1 MRTSHTTLSPDD
13 LSFVADALLALCERG
28 SERPWYSEEGMRVKL
43 KLAERR
49 EPQFGHLVRQTDGD
63 PLLSRECHDVFCRAG
78 LTRRQSVV
86 LLQRLEGWTFEEIGR
101 AVGGSKQGAQHVFV
115 QAVKKIARA
124 CRVYPFKG
132 LSEVYRWE
140 TRRGLRRSGL
150 GRIPLSAT

>member
-28 SERPWYSEEGMRVKL
+28 SERPWYSEEGMRV
-43 KLAERR
+43 
-49 EPQFGHLVRQTDGD
+49 
-63 PLLSRECHDVFCRAG
+63 LSRECHDVFCRAG

-124 CRVYPFKG
+124 FRVYPFKG